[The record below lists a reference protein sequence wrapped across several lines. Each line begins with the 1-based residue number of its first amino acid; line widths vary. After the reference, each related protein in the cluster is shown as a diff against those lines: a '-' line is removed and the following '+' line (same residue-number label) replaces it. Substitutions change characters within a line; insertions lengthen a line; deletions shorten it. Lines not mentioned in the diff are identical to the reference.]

1 MKKKLI
7 SLLQRK
13 RHIVALST
21 ILMTFVVMGCLYID
35 SVDIAQIIDGQAVN
49 YAKAGTTATLKIY
62 GHISVAGEPR
72 NDKRLV
78 IGFLAPKSWNLA
90 QNAKVSYTEDT
101 FDPNI
106 GEQNMTLIPSTE
118 QPSNKPGLSWS
129 AALMQEYGVGT
140 NILEDMEWAAYWTKP
155 YSGVAGE
162 IHFTVYIRVP
172 VGNKNMRFKPSILI
186 NSTYDNFSSDTEA
199 RKCMEGGCFEVVE
212 GEGLVT
218 DFCSEHFNKTT
229 PLTALQNDFV
239 TFSFIGGL
247 DDDNALIKAKGNI
260 YFEGTAVGSDGQRYT
275 VNEKSDKTLMK
286 RENQYTKTYNITLW
300 PEGFFNVPEGTE
312 LVSIEYAFTNADGSI
327 SITQSD
333 DDLIMLDT
341 PLPEQKEPFIYT
353 FYCE

>member
-21 ILMTFVVMGCLYID
+21 ILMTFIVMSCLFID
-35 SVDIAQIIDGQAVN
+35 SVDITQMIDGKAVN
-49 YAKAGTTATLKIY
+49 YAKAGTTATFKMH
-62 GHISVAGEPR
+62 GHIKVQGDPR

-78 IGFLAPKSWNLA
+78 FGFLAPKSWNLA
-90 QNAKVSYTEDT
+90 QNARVSYTEDT

-155 YSGVAGE
+155 YNGVAGE
-162 IHFTVYIRVP
+162 IHFTIYVRVP
-172 VGNKNMRFKPSILI
+172 VGNKNLRFKPSFFI
-186 NSTYDNFSSDTEA
+186 NSTDDNFSTSADAKKCEEA
-199 RKCMEGGCFEVVE
+199 GCFEVVE

-239 TFSFIGGL
+239 TFSFIGGM
-247 DDDNALIKAKGNI
+247 DDENALVKADKI
-260 YFEGTAVGSDGQRYT
+260 YFEGTAVASDGHRYT

-286 RENQYTKTYNITLW
+286 RENQYTKTYNITFW

-327 SITQSD
+327 SVTQSD
-333 DDLIMLDT
+333 DDFVMLNI
-341 PLPEQKEPFIYT
+341 PLPPQKEPFIYT